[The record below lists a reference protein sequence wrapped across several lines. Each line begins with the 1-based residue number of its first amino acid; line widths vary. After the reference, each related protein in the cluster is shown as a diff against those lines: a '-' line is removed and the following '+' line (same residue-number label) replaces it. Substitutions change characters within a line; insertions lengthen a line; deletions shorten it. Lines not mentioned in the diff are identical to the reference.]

1 LGLDYSPLI
10 RERFDIL
17 IAKERFFSRR
27 VQALLDV
34 VGSREFRTQV
44 EALGG
49 YETSDSGRILVS
61 DLALQQDA
69 P

>member
-1 LGLDYSPLI
+1 
-10 RERFDIL
+10 
-17 IAKERFFSRR
+17 
-27 VQALLDV
+27 

-49 YETSDSGRILVS
+49 YETSESGRILVS
-61 DLALQQDA
+61 DLALQKDA